1 MNKNRLTFFLFLLL
15 LPIYIIIFFY
25 FSSFILFVIIIDII
39 KIEGNKDILEVD
51 PDKSKTKEFTSL
63 KEFADS
69 CEIDRKFNQAA
80 LYHQERIARWEDS
93 YQAW

>member
-1 MNKNRLTFFLFLLL
+1 
-15 LPIYIIIFFY
+15 
-25 FSSFILFVIIIDII
+25 
-39 KIEGNKDILEVD
+39 LEVD